1 MLKKWLLYPLTLF
14 CLVYSNSYAAGPS
27 GVSVTHC
34 TTNCGKVLVGS
45 ARIDMAS
52 IQWQG
57 ADSNGLLL
65 ALYGAKLSDSL
76 GNRFFGFTGSF
87 DSNGTPDTTLIDY
100 TGSSSNKWFFVSTG
114 EVSIGNPATGNKAPK
129 LGFYFSPNEAKSYDS
144 SSSYFAVCTGSSCQ
158 QGYPA
163 ETVILKGEGAGDSKT
178 TPALTLDVKV
188 NGATAAEDVAVA
200 SRGVTQFSITPRL
213 NQSLVPAD
221 AQTVKYAQVLVK
233 VDEKSTSC
241 TNLNG
246 LVSFY
251 ETQEEPNDFSANSY
265 YHHLTPESSNQGKC
279 SRVFSYLVSI
289 DRAFNFTATNQQ
301 TTGTGYVQYT
311 FFINGH
317 YNPFSPVE
325 SDYPNSHQTFR
336 LRTDSTIVS
345 NQKPVAAFSLP
356 TSINL
361 NQSITLDASAST
373 DSDGSIV
380 SYEWSSSSSAST
392 KFTSTASKTTG
403 VYFTQAGNYAIT
415 LKVTDDDGDINTLTK
430 TITVTDSSTQPQQTT
445 LTVMV
450 NNAIGGTVKSTD
462 NAINCTSTC
471 SATYTKNASV
481 TLTPVATT
489 ATAYKFDSWSTDCA
503 KNGVASDGSITVTMD
518 QSKTCTVTFA
528 QKITPVADN
537 ACFTMEYL
545 DDRVDLTKDEIRKVK
560 LDASCSGTYS
570 QYKWRLYSDTNNTNV
585 ALPTTTI
592 VNLHDQFTGKVLP
605 DGNYIVTLMVGEGET
620 QDQISQSLTIPPV
633 LAKFNIS
640 SDSRKIIVDAT
651 PSSKSKDSSTI
662 SYQWW
667 TEYLGKLTADIPGV
681 TMSNTSHSQLVIDYT
696 GKNAALTGNY
706 YETIT
711 LAITDSKGRV
721 STLSQKAKVNLPAQV
736 KIDDFSFVGNP
747 TTNADGSLTVTL
759 RGQATDQDGGLII
772 YTFTDGYGRSAAK
785 VETVSDSDG
794 REWRKATFN
803 YGSQEPIAEAYI
815 LQVEDGETG
824 TEKTT
829 ATKKLRVS
837 IPTLAS
843 ATVNKQG
850 SFGNTNTI
858 FHGGVSIDRG
868 RSYRTTGSAKTT
880 QQLAIRGYFEVD
892 PADVGQ
898 QADILVIAGI
908 ENQAPF
914 NGGVDT
920 SYWSYGAT
928 ALVGVD
934 LYQSPDVWMAQLTN
948 PFMQAVT
955 LATDMPL
962 AQNLNLQL
970 FTGTPSTLVWSP
982 GQMYFFLGYRLINSA
997 DGKIVYS
1004 SQPVTL
1010 KIEQ

>member
-1 MLKKWLLYPLTLF
+1 MLKKWLFYPLTLF
-14 CLVYSNSYAAGPS
+14 FLIYSNSYAAGPS
-27 GVSVTHC
+27 GISVTHC

-45 ARIDMAS
+45 ARVDMAS

-87 DSNGTPDTTLIDY
+87 DGNGTPDATLIDY
-100 TGSSSNKWFFVSTG
+100 TGSASNKWFFVSTG

-129 LGFYFSPNEAKSYDS
+129 LGFYFAPNEAKSYES

-163 ETVILKGEGAGDSKT
+163 ETVILKGEGVSDSKT
-178 TPALTLDVKV
+178 APALTVDVKV
-188 NGATAAEDVAVA
+188 NGATAAEDIAVA

-221 AQTVKYAQVLVK
+221 AQAIKYAQIIVK
-233 VDEKSTSC
+233 VDEKNTSC
-241 TNLNG
+241 TNING

-265 YHHLTPESSNQGKC
+265 YHHLIPETANQSKC

-311 FFINGH
+311 FYINGH

-336 LRTDSTIVS
+336 LRTDSTIIN

-380 SYEWSSSSSAST
+380 AYEWSSSSLAST
-392 KFTSTASKTTG
+392 KFTSTASKTTS
-403 VYFTQAGNYAIT
+403 VYFTQAGSYAIT
-415 LKVTDDDGDINTLTK
+415 LKVTDDDGDTNTLTK
-430 TITVTDSSTQPQQTT
+430 TLTVTDSSQPQQTT
-445 LTVMV
+445 LTVTV
-450 NNAIGGTVKSTD
+450 NNSTGGTVTSTD

-471 SATYTKNASV
+471 SATYTQNTSV
-481 TLTPVATT
+481 TLKPKEATG
-489 ATAYKFDSWSTDCA
+489 YKFDSWSTDCA

-518 QSKTCTVTFA
+518 QSKTCTVTFV
-528 QKITPVADN
+528 QKTTPVASN

-560 LDASCSGTYS
+560 LDASCSGSYS
-570 QYKWRLYSDTNNTNV
+570 QYKWRLYSDVNNTNV
-585 ALPTTTI
+585 TLPTTA
-592 VNLHDQFTGKVLP
+592 VLNLHEQFTGKVLP
-605 DGNYIVTLMVGEGET
+605 DGNYVVTLMVGEGES

-640 SDSRKIIVDAT
+640 LDSRKIILDAT

-681 TMSNTSHSQLVIDYT
+681 TMSNTSHSQLIIDYT

-721 STLSQKAKVNLPAQV
+721 STFSQKAKVNLPAQV
-736 KIDDFSFVGNP
+736 KIDDLSFVGNP

-759 RGQATDQDGGLII
+759 RGQASDPDGGSIN
-772 YTFTDGYGRSAAK
+772 YAFTDSYGRSAAK

-794 REWRKATFN
+794 SEWHKATFN
-803 YGSQEPIAEAYI
+803 YSSQEPIAEAYV
-815 LQVEDGETG
+815 LQVTDGEMG
-824 TEKTT
+824 TEQTT
-829 ATKKLRVS
+829 ASKKLR
-837 IPTLAS
+837 INLPALTS
-843 ATVNKQG
+843 ATVNNKG
-850 SFGNTNTI
+850 NFGNTSSV
-858 FHGGVSIDRG
+858 FHGGASVDNG
-868 RSYRTTGSAKTT
+868 RTYQAIGSAKTT
-880 QQLAIRGYFEVD
+880 QRFAIRGYFDVD

-914 NGGVDT
+914 DGGADT

-928 ALVGVD
+928 ALVPVD
-934 LYQSPDVWMAQLTN
+934 LYQSPDIWMAQLTN
-948 PFMQAVT
+948 PFIKSVT

-962 AQNLNLQL
+962 TQNLNLQL
-970 FTGTPSTLVWSP
+970 FTGTPTSLGWSP
-982 GQMYFFLGYRLINSA
+982 GQMYFFLGYRLINSS